1 MASMETPDLRTTL
14 AANLRRRIEADTPKG
29 QRVSLRAWALWRN
42 LDVRMIDRLVKGQ
55 HAVTLD
61 KLQEVAD
68 ACGLKPWH
76 LLYEEL
82 DPESPP
88 DAPVSESD
96 RAMLRKLRRLLGD
109 PPPT

>member
-1 MASMETPDLRTTL
+1 
-14 AANLRRRIEADTPKG
+14 
-29 QRVSLRAWALWRN
+29 
-42 LDVRMIDRLVKGQ
+42 
-55 HAVTLD
+55 VTLD